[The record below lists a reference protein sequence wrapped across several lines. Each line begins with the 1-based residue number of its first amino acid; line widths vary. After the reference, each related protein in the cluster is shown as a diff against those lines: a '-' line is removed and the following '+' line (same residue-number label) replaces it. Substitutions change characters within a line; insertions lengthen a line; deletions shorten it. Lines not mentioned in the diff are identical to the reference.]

1 MQKSLIVAVAVAV
14 GLGAST
20 VPALTSLVHAEG
32 MASEGKAAMK
42 DTGKSLTEATGKL
55 QTDANKTKEDAKA
68 LDIEKAKT
76 GAGQVKEDVKG
87 LKESAKGTMSNPL
100 GK

>member
-1 MQKSLIVAVAVAV
+1 MQKSLIVAVAVVV

-20 VPALTSLVHAEG
+20 APALTSLVHAEG
-32 MASEGKAAMK
+32 MASEGKAVMK

-68 LDIEKAKT
+68 LDIEKAKKGT
-76 GAGQVKEDVKG
+76 GEVKEDVKG
-87 LKESAKGTMSNPL
+87 LTESAKGTMANPL